1 MSYIEEIRS
10 ITETAY
16 NTTKKNTISTNQS
29 VFEDVLNK
37 EIIIY
42 ATPEHATSLP
52 SDTSAKVTVPQ
63 SLEQYFQRASQSYNV
78 DIQLL
83 KALAKQESNFDP
95 NVVSSAGAIG
105 IMQLMPDLAQSM
117 GVTNAYDPEQNIMG
131 GAKYLS
137 QLLTQY
143 DQDITLALA
152 AYNAGPGNVE
162 KYNGVPPFKETQN
175 HIQKVLSYM
184 EQDLSVSDIISQ
196 TDNSS
201 IQTIYSMA
209 SKDTTGSSR
218 IYTVYAKPKTDS
230 SIG

>member
-10 ITETAY
+10 TTETVY
-16 NTTKKNTISTNQS
+16 NTKKSTPSTNQS
-29 VFEDVLNK
+29 VFEEVLDK

-42 ATPEHATSLP
+42 ATPENADNSGSNP
-52 SDTSAKVTVPQ
+52 SSKISNQ
-63 SLEQYFQRASQSYNV
+63 ESLEQYFQKAAQTYNV
-78 DIQLL
+78 DIRLL
-83 KALAKQESNFDP
+83 KALAKQESNFDS
-95 NVVSSAGAIG
+95 NAVSCAGAIG

-184 EQDLSVSDIISQ
+184 EQDLSVSDTLSQ
-196 TDNSS
+196 TGNSS

-209 SKDTTGSSR
+209 SQDVTGSSR
-218 IYTVYAKPKTDS
+218 IYTIYAKPETDS
-230 SIG
+230 NIG